1 MYVVGVIVAV
11 VVDFKPL
18 DQGNHLSSVSDLPK
32 ANLLGSFS
40 MFSKGNHT
48 GTMHSPQSSGVE
60 EWALERR
67 ECVKDDDNNLVSQT
81 DESEEENG
89 EPVNEEYDEQIS
101 VYPRDNFES
110 SPVQMMDDASDNNDG
125 NAEGDE
131 GEEDGE
137 DYEVEDPGGGGD
149 DDDDVDMGGEDDI

>member
-1 MYVVGVIVAV
+1 
-11 VVDFKPL
+11 
-18 DQGNHLSSVSDLPK
+18 
-32 ANLLGSFS
+32 
-40 MFSKGNHT
+40 
-48 GTMHSPQSSGVE
+48 MHSPQSSGVE